1 VQIVE
6 EKYPMEQPAV
16 LSIFRTETN
25 YRFRLDLPDG
35 PAGQEYNTELTTEL
49 RERLRRVHQAAIQ
62 SFQPATTAE
71 LKRQTVNVGTV
82 NDAVFSLG
90 RFLFD
95 TLLPIP
101 IQESLRMLDSSALIL
116 RTNTADIPWELMVDG
131 NAKSKQCLCQA
142 LNVGRSILRNRESM
156 QQRPSFSEHSA
167 RKASKRDNQGLCA
180 LFLVNPTGE
189 RPTAEEEVAI
199 LCTCLPESVSRI
211 ILYRQQA
218 NQMEMRMRLN
228 AELPQMLH

>member
-1 VQIVE
+1 
-6 EKYPMEQPAV
+6 MEQSAV

-35 PAGQEYNTELTTEL
+35 PVGQEYSTELTTEL
-49 RERLRRVHQAAIQ
+49 RERLRRVQQAAIQ

-101 IQESLRMLDSSALIL
+101 IQESLRVLDSSALIL

-131 NAKSKQCLCQA
+131 SARSKQCLSQV
-142 LNVGRSILRNRESM
+142 LSIGRLILRNRESM
-156 QQRPSFSEHSA
+156 QQ
-167 RKASKRDNQGLCA
+167 
-180 LFLVNPTGE
+180 
-189 RPTAEEEVAI
+189 
-199 LCTCLPESVSRI
+199 
-211 ILYRQQA
+211 
-218 NQMEMRMRLN
+218 
-228 AELPQMLH
+228 